1 MKFLKR
7 LAELREANTAATE
20 STQKVMQQADVDHE
34 NALEMDRRVTEQ
46 ARRLSSADHR
56 NHYSESLTHAFQGRT
71 A

>member
-7 LAELREANTAATE
+7 LAELRAANTTATE
-20 STQKVMQQADVDHE
+20 ATEKVLEQADKDHE
-34 NALEMDRRVTEQ
+34 NALAMDVRVTEQ
-46 ARRLSSADHR
+46 ARRLNSADHR